1 MKSWESNDTPTK
13 VLNLSKSVLHYLDHA
28 GEMHTCSVDVE
39 EIDYIIMVCLFL
51 KLKTNFICMTKVL
64 VLLIKLVYVTT

>member
-1 MKSWESNDTPTK
+1 M
-13 VLNLSKSVLHYLDHA
+13 
-28 GEMHTCSVDVE
+28 SVDVE

-64 VLLIKLVYVTT
+64 VLLIRLVVLQHN